1 MAEEWVKNSCGETR
15 MALDARAEA
24 EVQLGVLKEK
34 QAKMAE
40 QVKEALRARDSAKAG
55 LKTTEKQVEEIRKEL
70 HYSEI
75 NLATEKQ
82 MVTSFAK
89 NFARPGRLPNY
100 SRRQLRPRSRL
111 HMTWEYR
118 KLKAVSQRS
127 FLLWR
132 GTTAISP
139 RVKPWMSLE
148 SLLIPT

>member
-1 MAEEWVKNSCGETR
+1 
-15 MALDARAEA
+15 
-24 EVQLGVLKEK
+24 
-34 QAKMAE
+34 MAE
-40 QVKEALRARDSAKAG
+40 QVKEALRARDSAKAS

-148 SLLIPT
+148 SLLIPTWGGLRAYIMTRTSVSSQVLALLPQNILPKCLRCP